1 MILQYVLIGK
11 ECYCEADCIS
21 LQTVSLKEIE
31 EKTLNNVIEK
41 AVGEFPFLIGSTII
55 DSDGIL
61 SENLKS
67 ENSIKIAVLSN
78 GREKKDNTIWAFKDN
93 TPVFLINSNGKTIKN
108 FSCRMVKSCQE
119 KKRKLKSVLY
129 VKNAERNK
137 ILTKIGQQKNG
148 NFLIAMNDVNV
159 AENL

>member
-1 MILQYVLIGK
+1 MILQYVLSGK

-61 SENLKS
+61 GENIES

-78 GREKKDNTIWAFKDN
+78 GREKKDNTIWAFREN
-93 TPVFLINSNGKTIKN
+93 TPVFLLNNNGKTIKK
-108 FSCRMVKSCQE
+108 F
-119 KKRKLKSVLY
+119 
-129 VKNAERNK
+129 
-137 ILTKIGQQKNG
+137 
-148 NFLIAMNDVNV
+148 
-159 AENL
+159 